1 MPHWKRW
8 LTVLQELGKRGWL
21 NIRTSRPAVDRDRFS
36 EATVDESNRSPR
48 GRAIVYDLRQHS
60 TRSQEASVTVVHP
73 EPVRSAQS
81 GYPNMSGD
89 GLPNFTSKSTDTAD
103 LQRIWEWNHTVPPII
118 DRCVHDMI
126 HERVIVSPSA
136 PAICAWNGNLT
147 YAELAHDAT
156 GLARSLIDFGVCPG
170 TFVPLL
176 FEKSMWTIVAMLAI
190 MKTGA
195 AFVLLDAS
203 LPQDRLRGISRQTGA
218 NVIVSSKENESLGAR
233 MASRVVVVDS
243 QTSKAFCDTKLDREL
258 PLPDPSL
265 PMYVA
270 FTSGSTGTPKGA
282 IITHRNLASALVH
295 QRGSLKV
302 THESRVYDF
311 CSYGFDVSIC
321 NIFATL
327 EAGGCV
333 CVPHE
338 DDRRDR
344 LAESIALLEA
354 NTIDL
359 TPSVARLLSPEQVP
373 GIRTIVFG
381 GEALHIKDVEPWWGQ
396 VQIVSLY
403 GPCEC
408 TPNSTIVCDPRTLQE
423 VTTMGKG
430 AGLVTWVVDPEDH
443 NTLLPV
449 GEPGELLLE
458 GPLVCHGY
466 LDSPVQTAASFIEDP
481 HWLVRGTPSRSG
493 RRGRLYKTGD
503 IVRYN
508 EDRTLSFVGRKDT
521 QVKIRGQRIELGEIE
536 HALRLDS
543 YVDEA
548 VAITHTDKRQETRI
562 AGFVTVRDN
571 GTTLDH
577 RSNHG
582 NEERHQEEWGRQFN
596 DDYTCFDQMQAE
608 RVGRDFMGW
617 TSMYDGSDIDKKEMN
632 EWLDDT
638 ITSIRNGSPPGKI
651 LEIGT
656 GSGMVLFN
664 LIEGLQSYVGLEP
677 SSRGVD
683 FVKKIANA
691 RPELADKVQIIK
703 GTAADLGQVKL
714 ITTPEI
720 VIINS
725 VAQYF
730 PSQSYLLHVVEE
742 ILRIESVKTIFFG
755 DIRSL
760 PLHSEFLAARALH
773 ITGGAGSK
781 DEIRR
786 IMADLERAESELLI
800 SPALFTGLQTRLP
813 NLIYHVE
820 ILPKM
825 MRATNE
831 LSAFRYAAVIHIK
844 REQHPSQPIVE
855 IKEDQWIDFTEQ
867 GRNVETLSHLLQQNY
882 VSDIVAVSNI
892 PHSKSI
898 FERAVVYSLDNKDEE
913 GADPNTWLA
922 TARQIAGNTPSLAAT
937 DLNEIAARSG
947 FQVQIGWAR
956 QGPSHGI
963 DAIFHRKAPSTNHGT
978 GEKRRRLFRFPY
990 LHLDQAL
997 YELCSAPLRSRAQ
1010 QQTRDRLHRMLCL
1023 NLSSYMVPQTLI
1035 ILDAWPLTKN
1045 GKIDRKAL
1053 AERASAHQLDQNRFW
1068 KDEPNIEFMPEVES
1082 NVESQIRAIWGRVLD
1097 IDPGRIGSND
1107 TFFELGGSSMDII
1120 KVVQLAKKEGLMIK
1134 AVSIIKFPRL
1144 CDMARCVK
1152 M

>member
-1 MPHWKRW
+1 M
-8 LTVLQELGKRGWL
+8 
-21 NIRTSRPAVDRDRFS
+21 S
-36 EATVDESNRSPR
+36 E
-48 GRAIVYDLRQHS
+48 
-60 TRSQEASVTVVHP
+60 
-73 EPVRSAQS
+73 
-81 GYPNMSGD
+81 D
-89 GLPNFTSKSTDTAD
+89 GQANFTPGSMYSAD
-103 LQRIWEWNHTVPPII
+103 LQRIWEWNHIVPPII

-126 HERVIVSPSA
+126 HERVIASPFAS
-136 PAICAWNGNLT
+136 AICAWNGNLT
-147 YAELAHDAT
+147 YAEMARNAI
-156 GLARSLIDFGVCPG
+156 GLARYLINIGVCPG

-203 LPQDRLRGISRQTGA
+203 LPQDRLHGISRQTRA

-243 QTSKAFCDTKLDREL
+243 QTSKAFCDTNADLEL
-258 PLPDPSL
+258 PFPDPSV
-265 PMYVA
+265 PMYIA
-270 FTSGSTGTPKGA
+270 FTSGSTGIPKGA
-282 IITHRNLASALVH
+282 ILTHRNLASALVH
-295 QRGSLKV
+295 QRESLKV

-359 TPSVARLLSPEQVP
+359 TPSVACLLSPEQVP

-381 GEALHIKDVEPWWGQ
+381 GEALHIKDVEPWWGH
-396 VQIVSLY
+396 VEIVSLY

-408 TPNSTIVCDPRTLQE
+408 TPNSTIVCNPRTLKE

-430 AGLVTWVVDPEDH
+430 VGLVTWVVDPEDH
-443 NTLLPV
+443 NILLPV

-458 GPLVCHGY
+458 GPLVGHGY
-466 LDSPVQTAASFIEDP
+466 LDSAVQTAASFIKDP
-481 HWLVRGTPSRSG
+481 HWLVRGSPCLSG
-493 RRGRLYKTGD
+493 RRGLLYKTGD

-508 EDRTLSFVGRKDT
+508 EDGTLSFVGRKDT

-536 HALRLDS
+536 HALQLDS
-543 YVDEA
+543 CIDKA
-548 VAITHTDKRQETRI
+548 VAIIHTDKRQETHI
-562 AGFVTVRDN
+562 VGFVKVHDN
-571 GTTLDH
+571 GTTLDDQLKY
-577 RSNHG
+577 S
-582 NEERHQEEWGRQFN
+582 NEEQHQEEEWRRQFN
-596 DDYTCFDQMQAE
+596 DDYTCFDEIQAE

-617 TSMYDGSDIDKKEMN
+617 TSMYDGSDIDKKQMN

-638 ITSIRNGSPPGKI
+638 ITSIRNGSPPSKI

-683 FVKKIANA
+683 FVTKVANA
-691 RPELADKVQIIK
+691 RPELADKIQIIR
-703 GTAADLGQVKL
+703 GTAADLGQVRPVAS
-714 ITTPEI
+714 PEI

-730 PSQSYLLHVVEE
+730 PSLSYLLHVVEE

-800 SPALFTGLQTRLP
+800 SPALFTGLQNRLP
-813 NLIYHVE
+813 DVIYHVE

-831 LSAFRYAAVIHIK
+831 LSAFRYTAVIHIE
-844 REQHPSQPIVE
+844 REQHPSQPIDE
-855 IKEDQWIDFTEQ
+855 IKEDQWIDFTQQ
-867 GRNVETLSHLLQQNY
+867 GLDVERISHLLQQNS

-898 FERAVVYSLDNKDEE
+898 FERAVVYSLDNEDEEE
-913 GADPNTWLA
+913 GADPYAWLA
-922 TARQIAGNTPSLAAT
+922 TARQIARNTPSLAAT

-947 FQVQIGWAR
+947 FQVQISWAR
-956 QGPSHGI
+956 QGRSHGL
-963 DAIFHRKAPSTNHGT
+963 DAIFHSKIPSMNHGI
-978 GEKRRRLFRFPY
+978 GERRRRLFRFPY
-990 LHLDQAL
+990 LHLEQTS
-997 YELCSAPLRSRAQ
+997 YELCSAPLRLRAQ
-1010 QQTRDRLHRMLCL
+1010 QQTRDRLYRMLRL
-1023 NLSSYMVPQTLI
+1023 KLSSYMVPQTLI

-1053 AERASAHQLDQNRFW
+1053 AERASAHELDQNRIW
-1068 KDEPNIEFMPEVES
+1068 KDEPNIQSIPEVES

-1097 IDPGRIGSND
+1097 INPGRIGSND

-1120 KVVQLAKKEGLMIK
+1120 KVVQVAKKEGLLIK
-1134 AVSIIKFPRL
+1134 AVNIIQYPRL